1 MDFIEMPPK
10 CINALVAS
18 PVLGRM
24 RHHAR
29 LAKGQRAGTVLTD
42 GFAITKTKGL
52 SCLNILEPWEL
63 PD

>member
-1 MDFIEMPPK
+1 M
-10 CINALVAS
+10 NALVAF

-29 LAKGQRAGTVLTD
+29 LAKGQRVGMVLTD

-52 SCLNILEPWEL
+52 SCLNILELWGL